1 MRGDGR
7 MCVVLAAFSAHAC
20 DASSERQRLRAGP
33 FTSVAMVPP
42 YKLAADMVHEAVSRL
57 DAL

>member
-1 MRGDGR
+1 

-20 DASSERQRLRAGP
+20 DAGSERQRLRARL
-33 FTSVAMVPP
+33 FTSVAMLPP
-42 YKLAADMVHEAVSRL
+42 YKPAADMVREAVSRL